1 MTRRYA
7 LALGISAG
15 VVITDLISKRLASIH
30 LVDGPVEVI
39 PGFLTLTYT
48 ENPGAAFS
56 LFPDGG
62 QVIGVAAVIVTT
74 VVIFALRTPRPSI
87 EVVALGLVIGG
98 AVGNL
103 VDRAF
108 RGEGFLEGAVIDWIS
123 MWWIPTFNV
132 ADAAVTCAVGLLLLR
147 AWQTR

>member
-7 LALGISAG
+7 LALGLSAA
-15 VVITDLISKRLASIH
+15 VVTADLITKRYASIRFADGS
-30 LVDGPVEVI
+30 VDVI
-39 PGFLTLTYT
+39 PGFLGFTFT

-62 QVIGVAAVIVTT
+62 QVIGVAAIIVTVIV
-74 VVIFALRTPRPSI
+74 FLALRAPRAKP

-98 AVGNL
+98 AIGNL

-108 RGEGFLEGAVIDWIS
+108 RGDGFLDGPVIDWVLL
-123 MWWIPTFNV
+123 WWIPTFNV
-132 ADAAVTCAVGLLLLR
+132 ADAAVTCAVGLLLIH